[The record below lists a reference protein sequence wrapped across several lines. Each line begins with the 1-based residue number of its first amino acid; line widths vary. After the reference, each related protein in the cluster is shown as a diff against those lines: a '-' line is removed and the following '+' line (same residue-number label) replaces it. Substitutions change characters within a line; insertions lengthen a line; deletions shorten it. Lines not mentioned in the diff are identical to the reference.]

1 MELVE
6 LLAGGSPACRAH
18 SRLPIKPY
26 LAARISGNVSTACW
40 RFSQLGAFLATRGLR
55 ASTSGG
61 GSKGVVDRVAT
72 GRAEAIEEFADVLR
86 AVRIAAGSPSFRTM
100 SGRSHAISHTTLHE
114 AAQGHRLPSWA
125 TTAEFVKACNRD
137 PAEFRERWEL
147 ANRAIRSVATDSPAV
162 ADPSAAADPDSPRT
176 RDGSADP
183 AIGPV
188 VHVPKRWLRHVVLA
202 AVLVGVLA
210 VGSVIIDV
218 MGSSGDSA
226 NGRQGFSP
234 QSSAAQ
240 RLTSADCPV
249 QQTNPPHASPVDL
262 GDVGVFVGDISL
274 PDCTHVARGSTV
286 TKVWRFKNAGTVPWH
301 GYALHRIDTPQQR
314 DECQTITD
322 TPIKDTEPGQMVDV
336 RVSVMAPSNPGFCFV
351 RFKIEDA
358 EGRIAFP
365 GSRPVNFQLIVD

>member
-1 MELVE
+1 M
-6 LLAGGSPACRAH
+6 
-18 SRLPIKPY
+18 
-26 LAARISGNVSTACW
+26 
-40 RFSQLGAFLATRGLR
+40 
-55 ASTSGG
+55 
-61 GSKGVVDRVAT
+61 VDRVAT

-86 AVRIAAGSPSFRTM
+86 AIRVAAGSPSFRTM

-147 ANRAIRSVATDSPAV
+147 ANRAIRSAAADPAATADPSTA
-162 ADPSAAADPDSPRT
+162 ADPSAAAGPGTPDTDPVW
-176 RDGSADP
+176 P
-183 AIGPV
+183 AV
-188 VHVPKRWLRHVVLA
+188 QVPKRWLRHVVLA

-218 MGSSGDSA
+218 MGSSGSSA
-226 NGRQGFSP
+226 DGRQGFASP
-234 QSSAAQ
+234 SPAAQ
-240 RLTSADCPV
+240 HFTSADCPI
-249 QQTNPPHASPVDL
+249 QQANPPHASPVDL
-262 GDVGVFVGDISL
+262 GDLGVFVGDITL

-336 RVSVMAPSNPGFCFV
+336 AVSVMAPSNPGFCFV

-358 EGRIAFP
+358 AGRIAFP